1 LLLEE
6 KRELVVRYGRMIQEQ
21 KLTTGTGGNLSVL
34 NPSSGLMAIS
44 PSGVDYE
51 EIVPK
56 DVVIMSLDGVFPE
69 EDHREPSSEWQLHS
83 ALYRHRP
90 DVRAIV
96 HCHSDYA
103 TAVSCLGIDLPPV
116 NYMIAVAGDKVP
128 LTPFAVYGTSDLA
141 LNVVNSIGDS
151 DAALM
156 ANHGQIALGKTMKA
170 AFAVALNVEY
180 VARLFIL
187 AKGAGDPVL
196 LSRADILETR
206 KRFKSY
212 GQRIKDRV
220 GDDNDAS
227 VG

>member
-1 LLLEE
+1 
-6 KRELVVRYGRMIQEQ
+6 
-21 KLTTGTGGNLSVL
+21 
-34 NPSSGLMAIS
+34 
-44 PSGVDYE
+44 
-51 EIVPK
+51 
-56 DVVIMSLDGVFPE
+56 
-69 EDHREPSSEWQLHS
+69 
-83 ALYRHRP
+83 
-90 DVRAIV
+90 
-96 HCHSDYA
+96 
-103 TAVSCLGIDLPPV
+103 
-116 NYMIAVAGDKVP
+116 
-128 LTPFAVYGTSDLA
+128 
-141 LNVVNSIGDS
+141 VVNSIGDS